1 MIPWLIAGLAASLA
15 VAVIGWSGFCRCC
28 RRQALRRSECAQRFL
43 FLELH
48 EAELSEAKGVWL
60 RIVDD
65 RCFAVCQEFAERER
79 EQHRPPRYMWR
90 EVLEEISRLCTG
102 HTHTP
107 PLPGMTL
114 DMAGLESR
122 WVVSICE
129 PDRQIRLAR
138 ENAAEAHSG

>member
-1 MIPWLIAGLAASLA
+1 MLPWLIAGLAVSAA
-15 VAVIGWSGFCRCC
+15 VAMIGWCGFCRCR
-28 RRQALRRSECAQRFL
+28 RRQAHQRSECAQRFL

-65 RCFAVCQEFAERER
+65 RCFAVSQDLDERER

-90 EVLEEISRLCTG
+90 EVVEEISRLCTG
-102 HTHTP
+102 HPHTP

-114 DMAGLESR
+114 DMEGLESF
-122 WVVSICE
+122 WVVSVFE

-138 ENAAEAHSG
+138 ENGNHKNSG